1 MIYVILEP
9 RINTEITIKDL
20 STFYNYQTELCIKIG
35 YSSDFDKRKVS
46 YTSDTPRFD
55 LLYTYESGTIID
67 EKKLHKYFEKYKTTD
82 LNGEEWFKFDKEFIE
97 FFNNNPTIEDIRSK
111 ISHIELLSKKEIKD
125 YQTRAEKIILSFVYL
140 QLDLGIKNNNISFE
154 DEDLGELEESFQN
167 VIKSERLFNYYIERV
182 RPRTDM
188 KFLEFLKGELSGSDY
203 NLLVDSYNKRQE
215 KLTSISKDLDTFNV
229 MTNYIKK
236 MEYVCSY
243 GNDKTDEEFNLFLN
257 SIPKSFKNYYTV
269 LGPAKCKAHKYQQ
282 ASMEKEYQRLLN
294 NQGVSLEDRIYDT
307 FHAGDRLKRTDI
319 KTMLEKIYQ
328 DSGFQATAKA
338 VDLKKWFNLKE
349 IQFRVKGTNIREA
362 GFELISR
369 TIPPTP

>member
-67 EKKLHKYFEKYKTTD
+67 EKKLHKYFEKYKTSD
-82 LNGEEWFKFDKEFIE
+82 LNGEEWFKFNKEFIE

-111 ISHIELLSKKEIKD
+111 ISHIELLSEKEIKD

-140 QLDLGIKNNNISFE
+140 QLDLGIKNNNISFG

-167 VIKSERLFNYYIERV
+167 VIKSERLFNYYVERV

-188 KFLEFLKGELSGSDY
+188 KFLKFLKGELSESDY
-203 NLLVDSYNKRQE
+203 NLLVESYNKRQE
-215 KLTSISKDLDTFNV
+215 KLTSISKDLDTFNA

-236 MEYVCSY
+236 M
-243 GNDKTDEEFNLFLN
+243 
-257 SIPKSFKNYYTV
+257 
-269 LGPAKCKAHKYQQ
+269 
-282 ASMEKEYQRLLN
+282 
-294 NQGVSLEDRIYDT
+294 
-307 FHAGDRLKRTDI
+307 
-319 KTMLEKIYQ
+319 
-328 DSGFQATAKA
+328 
-338 VDLKKWFNLKE
+338 
-349 IQFRVKGTNIREA
+349 
-362 GFELISR
+362 
-369 TIPPTP
+369 